1 MITRA
6 WCDHDVLTRAPCRLT
21 LQPQNRRAIVG
32 WNEQE
37 RGLLW
42 QEMDLAYCR
51 PASLHPLVTRITE
64 VGARA

>member
-1 MITRA
+1 MRP
-6 WCDHDVLTRAPCRLT
+6 RRLT

-51 PASLHPLVTRITE
+51 PASLHPLITRIAE
-64 VGARA
+64 VGTRTA